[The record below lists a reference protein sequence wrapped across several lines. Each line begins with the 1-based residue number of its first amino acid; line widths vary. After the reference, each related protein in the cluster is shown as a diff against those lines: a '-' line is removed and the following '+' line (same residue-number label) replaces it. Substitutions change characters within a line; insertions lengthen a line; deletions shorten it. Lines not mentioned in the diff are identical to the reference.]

1 MSQINLAIL
10 FLVMLALGEAQAK
23 GLVNTEAGTFQC
35 RGSVVRLDSQGIPFS
50 GDPGGEMKPCHPI
63 VAVGETV

>member
-1 MSQINLAIL
+1 MNQINLAIL
-10 FLVMLALGEAQAK
+10 FLVTLALSEAQAK

-35 RGSVVRLDSQGIPFS
+35 RGSVVHLDEQGIPSS